1 MSNFRSYGCAAI
13 TATIFAR
20 IMMKDGSIAPK
31 DMYGKGAWTVD
42 RKYPY
47 ATWNTAYS
55 DKSDFKFIG
64 LILIGLPIPLH

>member
-1 MSNFRSYGCAAI
+1 
-13 TATIFAR
+13 
-20 IMMKDGSIAPK
+20 MMKDGSIAPK